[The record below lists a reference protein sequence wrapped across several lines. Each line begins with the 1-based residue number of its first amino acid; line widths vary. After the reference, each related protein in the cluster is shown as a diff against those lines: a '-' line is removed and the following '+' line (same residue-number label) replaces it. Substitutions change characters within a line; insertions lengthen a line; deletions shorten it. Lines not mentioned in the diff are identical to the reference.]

1 LLNDTFYSIGTTK
14 TTNHIP
20 GYNGYLPKTDLN
32 PTAILHGMGEAP
44 RATIIKQNIVENYSV
59 KIPGYAGHMPMSVLN
74 DRGNLRPNCLSTE
87 GEAFH

>member
-1 LLNDTFYSIGTTK
+1 MLFFSIGTTK

-32 PTAILHGMGEAP
+32 PTAVSHGVGEMA
-44 RATIIKQNIVENYSV
+44 RNTIVKQNIVENYSV
-59 KIPGYAGHMPMSVLN
+59 KIPGYSGHTPMSVLN
-74 DRGNLRPNCLSTE
+74 DRGSIRPSCLTTA